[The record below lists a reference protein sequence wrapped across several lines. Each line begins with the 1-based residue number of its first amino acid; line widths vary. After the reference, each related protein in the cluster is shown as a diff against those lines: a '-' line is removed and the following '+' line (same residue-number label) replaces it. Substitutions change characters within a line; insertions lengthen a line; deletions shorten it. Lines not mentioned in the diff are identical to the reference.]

1 MLNNLGISTKLM
13 GGVIALS
20 IFGLLSGVV
29 GIIMLKGVEAEVN
42 EITDYAGPVVETTD
56 DLIYAIAES
65 HKVAVEI
72 LADEEVEDIAQRQ
85 LELQAA
91 VEQFDINYVTL
102 DGLIVEAD
110 MQALLEA
117 GASIRGELLLAID
130 SMIDLHNTELAEEAE
145 ADRLAIEFD
154 RIGDVLLTQ
163 LEALAASNEQ
173 EMQLAEDEGDSLVA
187 SGTASA
193 RQVNDL
199 LGLVFEQDYPAV
211 EAAKNL
217 QIIVEQL
224 EGTAT
229 LFLSAES
236 EADLGPIRAEFEAVA
251 ASAAEKFEILI
262 SIAETPED
270 VASIEDIRS
279 TLNGWVAQAQEPEQI
294 FDTHLDMLVAEQGAD
309 IAAEQVDDLADN
321 LIAQLNVIADRGDAI
336 SSETD
341 EQAAAKVAQAFYTV
355 AALALVILIVSV
367 GLFLIIKQ
375 TIIGPLTRMINAMNA
390 LAEGDLNV
398 EISKIARNDEIGQ
411 LNRALSVFHAQ
422 ALEKEALSKEQ
433 EANKEQVE
441 RRAATLQTLFDSFEA
456 AVGSVVTN
464 VSNASEDLQTSART
478 MTGIADQTSQRSA
491 VVASASEEAST
502 NVQTVASAA
511 EEISASVSEIG
522 RQADESSSKA
532 KAAETEAESTIEKV
546 KTLSEAAQRIGD
558 VVTLIQDIAEQTNL
572 LALNATIEAARAG
585 EAGKGFAVVASEVK
599 NLAEQTAKATAD
611 ISAQIS
617 DIQEATQT
625 SATAISDISTT
636 IQDLSSI
643 SSSIASAVDQQAAAT
658 QEIATNVHRAA
669 EGTQEVSSNISSVS
683 ASAQES
689 QDAANG
695 VLTSA
700 EGLADQAEQLKRE
713 VATFVEDV
721 RAA

>member
-13 GGVIALS
+13 GGVLALS

-29 GIIMLKGVEAEVN
+29 GVLMLKGVEAEVN

-56 DLIYAIAES
+56 DLIYAVAES

-72 LADEEVEDIAQRQ
+72 LADEEFVDIEQRET
-85 LELQAA
+85 ELLAA
-91 VEQFDINYVTL
+91 FEQFELNYVTL
-102 DGLIVEAD
+102 DGLIVESD
-110 MQALLEA
+110 MQALLENA
-117 GASIRGELLLAID
+117 SSIRADLLVAMD
-130 SMIDLHNTELAEEAE
+130 TMITAHKVELAEELE
-145 ADRLAIEFD
+145 ADRLAEVFD
-154 RIGDVLLTQ
+154 RVGDGLLSQ
-163 LEALAASNEQ
+163 LEAMAASNEG
-173 EMQLAEDEGDSLVA
+173 EMQLAENEGDSLVA

-193 RQVNDL
+193 GQVNDL

-229 LFLSAES
+229 LYLSEES
-236 EADLGPIRAEFEAVA
+236 PEDLVEIREEFEAIA
-251 ASAAEKFEILI
+251 ASAVANFETLAEL
-262 SIAETPED
+262 SETPED
-270 VASIEDIRS
+270 LAAIETTR
-279 TLNGWVAQAQEPEQI
+279 TTFNNWVAQAQEPEQV
-294 FDTHLDMLVAEQGAD
+294 FDTHRDML
-309 IAAEQVDDLADN
+309 AAEGEADVAAEEVDDLADN
-321 LIAQLNVIADRGDAI
+321 LIGQLNQIADRGDAI
-336 SSETD
+336 ASETD
-341 EQAAAKVAQAFYTV
+341 EEAAAKVAQAFYTV
-355 AALALVILIVSV
+355 SALALVILIVSV
-367 GLFLIIKQ
+367 GLFLIIRQ
-375 TIIGPLTRMINAMNA
+375 TIIGPLVRMINAMNA
-390 LAEGDLNV
+390 LAEGDLSV
-398 EISKIARNDEIGQ
+398 EISKISRNDEIGQ
-411 LNRALSVFHAQ
+411 LNRALGLFHAQ
-422 ALEKEALSKEQ
+422 ALEKDALSKEQ

-441 RRAATLQTLFDSFEA
+441 RRAATLQTLFDSFET

-478 MTGIADQTSQRSA
+478 MTGIADQTSQRSE

-522 RQADESSSKA
+522 RQADESSTKA
-532 KAAETEAESTIEKV
+532 QAAEREAESTIEKV
-546 KTLSEAAQRIGD
+546 RTLSEAAQRIGD

-617 DIQEATQT
+617 EIQEATQT

-636 IQDLSSI
+636 IQDLSAI
-643 SSSIASAVDQQAAAT
+643 STSIASAVDQQAAAT

-700 EGLADQAEQLKRE
+700 EGLAQQAEQLKSE
-713 VATFVEDV
+713 VATFVEEV

>member
-13 GGVIALS
+13 GGILALS
-20 IFGLLSGVV
+20 VFGLLSGVV
-29 GIIMLKGVEAEVN
+29 GILMLKGVEAEVN

-56 DLIYAIAES
+56 DLIYAVAES

-72 LADEEVEDIAQRQ
+72 LADEEIADIEQRE
-85 LELQAA
+85 LELFAA
-91 VEQFDINYVTL
+91 FDEFETNYATL
-102 DGLIVEAD
+102 DGLIVEDD
-110 MQALLEA
+110 MQTLLETA
-117 GASIRGELLLAID
+117 ASIRADLLLAID
-130 SMIDLHNTELAEEAE
+130 SLISSHKVELAEELE
-145 ADRLAIEFD
+145 ADRLAEVFD
-154 RIGDVLLTQ
+154 RVGDGLLSE
-163 LEALAASNEQ
+163 LEAMAASNEA

-187 SGTASA
+187 SGFASA
-193 RQVNDL
+193 SQVNDL

-217 QIIVEQL
+217 QIVVEQL

-229 LFLSAES
+229 IYLSTEA
-236 EADLGPIRAEFEAVA
+236 EADLAEVREEFEAIA
-251 ASAAEKFEILI
+251 ASAAASFEILVQ
-262 SIAETPED
+262 IAETPED
-270 VASIEDIRS
+270 LAAIESTRS
-279 TLNGWVAQAQEPEQI
+279 TFNNWVAQAQEPEQI
-294 FDTHLDMLVAEQGAD
+294 FDTHRDML
-309 IAAEQVDDLADN
+309 AAENEADVAAELVDDLADN
-321 LIAQLNVIADRGDAI
+321 LIAQLNQIADRGDAI

-367 GLFLIIKQ
+367 GLFLIIRQ
-375 TIIGPLTRMINAMNA
+375 TIIGPLVRMINAMNA

-411 LNRALSVFHAQ
+411 LNTALAVFHAQ

-441 RRAATLQTLFDSFEA
+441 RRAATLQTLFDSFET

-511 EEISASVSEIG
+511 EEISASVAEIG

-532 KAAETEAESTIEKV
+532 KAAETEAEGTIEKV

-617 DIQEATQT
+617 EIQEATQT

-636 IQDLSSI
+636 IQDLSAI
-643 SSSIASAVDQQAAAT
+643 STSIASAVDQQAAAT

-700 EGLADQAEQLKRE
+700 ESLADQAEQLKRE
-713 VATFVEDV
+713 VATFVEEV